1 MHRKIALSG
10 LATVAVA
17 TGGILTGVSPASAS
31 SGGTISVV
39 YQVQGGTN
47 ALTALVNT
55 AKTEFQKQ
63 YPGWTV
69 NLEPI
74 TSPAENEYYT
84 KLDLMNG
91 SASTAPNVMYE
102 DTFLVNSDVA
112 AGYLSP
118 LNSYLSTWSGW
129 KEFSPAAQAAAKGAN
144 GKIYG
149 VSMGTDTRGL
159 YYNKQIFAKVGLPVP
174 WHPTSWA
181 QVLAAAE
188 TIKAKDPGV
197 TPMNV
202 YGGLGEG
209 EGSTMQGFEMFLY
222 GTNNWLWD
230 STHAKWE
237 KAGAGFQS
245 ALGVYQQIYVKDNLG
260 PTVQTAL
267 GSQTW
272 QTVQQGL
279 MPQGKLGID
288 LDGSWVTSDYIGS
301 GPKPWPQ
308 YTKVLGV
315 APMPTENGQGPGH
328 VSLSGGWLLSV
339 GSHGTSAQKQ
349 MAFNYITIALNQKN
363 SLTYDITGG
372 QVASRQDVA
381 TAPAYKN
388 QGPLVATFSSF
399 VPFTHFRPAFAAYP
413 KLSTEIQTITGQV
426 MTGQETPAQG
436 AAAYNKYLIATVGA
450 SNVENAPA

>member
-1 MHRKIALSG
+1 MHRKTLLTG
-10 LATVAVA
+10 LATVAAA
-17 TGGILTGVSPASAS
+17 TGGVLTGVAPASAS
-31 SGGTISVV
+31 SGGSITVV

-47 ALTALVNT
+47 ALTTLVKT

-69 NLEPI
+69 NLSPI
-74 TSPAENEYYT
+74 VNPAENAYYT
-84 KLDLMNG
+84 KLDLMNQQ
-91 SASTAPNVMYE
+91 ASTAPNVMYE

-118 LNSYLSTWSGW
+118 INSYLSKWSGW

-159 YYNKQIFAKVGLPVP
+159 IYNKQIFAKVGLPVP

-181 QVLAAAE
+181 QVIAAAQ

-230 STHAKWE
+230 SSTSKWE
-237 KAGAGFQS
+237 KAGAGFQA
-245 ALGVYQQIYVKDNLG
+245 ALTQYQTIYVKDNLG

-267 GSQTW
+267 SAQGW

-279 MPQGKLGID
+279 MPTGKLGID
-288 LDGSWVTSDYIGS
+288 LDGSWVPSTYIS
-301 GPKPWPQ
+301 TGPKPWPQ
-308 YTKVLGV
+308 YNQVLGV
-315 APMPTENGQGPGH
+315 APMPTQNGQGPGH

-339 GSHGTSAQKQ
+339 GSHGTAAQKQ
-349 MAFNYITIALNQKN
+349 AAFNFITIALNKQN
-363 SLTYDITGG
+363 SLWYDIHGG
-372 QVASRQDVA
+372 QVATRSDVA
-381 TAPAYKN
+381 ASPSYKD
-388 QGPLVATFSSF
+388 QGPLVAAFSTF
-399 VPFTHFRPAFAAYP
+399 VPFTHFRPAFADYP
-413 KLSTEIQTITGQV
+413 KLSDEIQVITGQV
-426 MTGQETPAQG
+426 MTGQQTPAQ
-436 AAAYNKYLIATVGA
+436 AVAAYNKYLIGTVGA